1 MRVKAGAFYRF
12 TPNLLDQIH
21 QCADLRPDAVVQV
34 VRLRGCP
41 PPNTMG
47 QCHVN
52 GPDGRFAGMVSCN
65 SLTPVKVRAAGAGRV
80 VVVGG

>member
-1 MRVKAGAFYRF
+1 MRVTAGRQYRF
-12 TPNLLDQIH
+12 EPNLLDLIH
-21 QCADLRPDAVVQV
+21 PCADSLRSGDVVTV
-34 VRLRGCP
+34 VRLHGAP

-65 SLTPVKVRAAGAGRV
+65 SLTPLGAK
-80 VVVGG
+80 